1 MNENKLILSS
11 SPHMHGV
18 FTTRRIMLDVIV
30 ALVPAMVA
38 AVIFFGW
45 RALLLCAVSAAACVL
60 FEWAYRKMM
69 KLDCTVGDLSAVVTG
84 LLLALVCPV
93 SLPIWILV
101 IGDLFAIV
109 IVKQLFGGIG
119 KNFVNPALAA
129 RALMFVSW
137 ATAMTDFGAA
147 AETGNAAFSAVS
159 GSGFV
164 IDVVSSATPMGILN
178 KASTDG
184 ICLWDMFL
192 GRIGGCIGETCAIA
206 LLLGFVY
213 LVLRRVIT
221 VRIPLAYILTVAV
234 IAFAFPQGGS
244 SLSYRLTWCA
254 AQVLGGGLLLGAIFM
269 ATDYVTS
276 PVTGLGQILYG
287 IGCGLITVAIRYF
300 FTYPEGV
307 TFAILLMN
315 ACTGIF
321 DRIGRLPRF
330 GAAVRKEGA
339 GV

>member
-11 SPHMHGV
+11 SPHLHGAN
-18 FTTRRIMLDVIV
+18 TTRRIMLDVLI
-30 ALVPAMVA
+30 ALIPALAA

-60 FEWAYRKMM
+60 FEWAYRKVM
-69 KLDCTVGDLSAVVTG
+69 KLDCTVCDLSAAVTG
-84 LLLALVCPV
+84 VLLALVCPV
-93 SLPIWILV
+93 SLPLWILL
-101 IGDLFAIV
+101 IGDFFAIV
-109 IVKQLFGGIG
+109 VVKQLFGGIG

-137 ATAMTDFGAA
+137 ATAMTDFGTA
-147 AETGNAAFSAVS
+147 AESAAPSAVS

-164 IDVVSSATPMGILN
+164 IDAVSSATPMGILN

-184 ICLWDMFL
+184 IRLADMFF
-192 GRIGGCIGETCAIA
+192 GKIGGCIGETCAIA

-213 LVLRRVIT
+213 LVIRKVIT
-221 VRIPLAYILTVAV
+221 VRIPLSYILTVAV

-276 PVTGLGQILYG
+276 PVTGLGQVLYG

-315 ACTGIF
+315 ACSGIF
-321 DRIGRLPRF
+321 DRFGRLPRF
-330 GAAVRKEGA
+330 GAAKRKD
-339 GV
+339 GVGV

>member
-1 MNENKLILSS
+1 MNENRLILSS
-11 SPHMHGV
+11 SPHLHSAN
-18 FTTRRIMLDVIV
+18 TTRRIMLDVII
-30 ALVPAMVA
+30 ALVPALAA

-45 RALLLCAVSAAACVL
+45 RALLLCAVSASACVL
-60 FEWAYRKMM
+60 FEWAYRKVM
-69 KLDCTVGDLSAVVTG
+69 KLDCTVCDLSAVVTG

-93 SLPIWILV
+93 SLPLWILV
-101 IGDLFAIV
+101 IGDFFAIV
-109 IVKQLFGGIG
+109 VVKQLFGGIG

-137 ATAMTDFGAA
+137 ATAMTDFGTA
-147 AETGNAAFSAVS
+147 AESAAPSAVS

-164 IDVVSSATPMGILN
+164 IDAVSSATPMGILN

-184 ICLWDMFL
+184 IRLADMFF
-192 GRIGGCIGETCAIA
+192 GKIGGCIGETCAIA

-213 LVLRRVIT
+213 LVIRKVIT
-221 VRIPLAYILTVAV
+221 VRIPLSYILTVAV

-276 PVTGLGQILYG
+276 PVTGLGQVLYG

-315 ACTGIF
+315 ACSGIF
-321 DRIGRLPRF
+321 DRFGRLPRF
-330 GAAVRKEGA
+330 GAVKRKEGA

>member
-1 MNENKLILSS
+1 MNENSLILSS
-11 SPHMHGV
+11 SPHLHGTN
-18 FTTRRIMLDVIV
+18 TTRRIMLDVII
-30 ALVPAMVA
+30 ALVPVLVA

-60 FEWAYRKMM
+60 FEWAYRKVL
-69 KLDCTVGDLSAVVTG
+69 KLDCTVCDLSAVVTG
-84 LLLALVCPV
+84 LLLALVCPA
-93 SLPIWILV
+93 SLPLWILV
-101 IGDLFAIV
+101 IGDFFAIV
-109 IVKQLFGGIG
+109 VVKQLFGGIG

-137 ATAMTDFGAA
+137 ATAMTDFGTAAESAA
-147 AETGNAAFSAVS
+147 APSAVS

-164 IDVVSSATPMGILN
+164 IDAVSSATPMGILN

-184 ICLWDMFL
+184 IRLADMFF
-192 GRIGGCIGETCAIA
+192 GKIGGCIGETCAIA

-213 LVLRRVIT
+213 LVIRKVIT
-221 VRIPLAYILTVAV
+221 VRIPLSYILTVAV
-234 IAFAFPQGGS
+234 ITFVFPQGGS

-276 PVTGLGQILYG
+276 PVTGLGQIFYG
-287 IGCGLITVAIRYF
+287 LGCGLITVAIRYF

-315 ACTGIF
+315 ACSGIF
-321 DRIGRLPRF
+321 DRIGRLQRF
-330 GAAVRKEGA
+330 GAAKQKEGA